1 MSNYNEACA
10 EVSTILSYLNK
21 NEYDKIPSNV
31 IEVIE
36 KNKNKDYIFEF
47 DESVELREQKL
58 LEETRAI
65 LFNLFRDYLCTPTQK
80 EKIIKMQAEERH
92 KLNEMKKLEYNAN
105 DIFKKDV
112 TRKVIN
118 NEANLEQET
127 TSLTTVKKGSFII
140 RIINKI
146 KKFFFKV

>member
-65 LFNLFRDYLCTPTQK
+65 
-80 EKIIKMQAEERH
+80 
-92 KLNEMKKLEYNAN
+92 
-105 DIFKKDV
+105 
-112 TRKVIN
+112 
-118 NEANLEQET
+118 
-127 TSLTTVKKGSFII
+127 
-140 RIINKI
+140 
-146 KKFFFKV
+146 